1 MKLYDKLIRDKIP
14 EIINSKGKNY
24 AIRIAGDMEY
34 KNMLRRKLLEEAEE
48 FQDEPCKEE
57 LADVLEVFYAILQAE
72 GFSLDDIEKVR
83 RKKADE
89 RGAFNKKIILEKV
102 Y

>member
-83 RKKADE
+83 QKKADE

>member
-24 AIRIAGDMEY
+24 AIRIAGDLEY

-72 GFSLDDIEKVR
+72 GFSLDDVEKVR
-83 RKKADE
+83 QKKAAE

>member
-1 MKLYDKLIRDKIP
+1 MILYDKLIRDKIP

-72 GFSLDDIEKVR
+72 GFSLDDIEKIR
-83 RKKADE
+83 RKKDDE

>member
-1 MKLYDKLIRDKIP
+1 MILYDKLIRDKIP

-72 GFSLDDIEKVR
+72 GFSLDDIEKIR